1 MFGEFEGKYSICC
14 LLFFGIHPKVLKS
27 VHLITASNKYYF
39 FNYLLNKLD
48 DKLLVKLEEHEPEM
62 ATSRDDE
69 CVICI
74 SAKATMQTF
83 PCGHKVVC
91 RKCFVRT
98 IQMAVSQ
105 RVLPLRCVICRAKI
119 LRLKQSAPGKV
130 HHLPSSAIYKNARPI
145 ASVLQETKDLP
156 EAMLDIANSPILPPT
171 KFCRQKLWN
180 NKVADMPQPISPAAP
195 TVERQV
201 YSRSNRYS
209 QAAPAYVHQKR
220 HHHNRQPIRKPSAL
234 LPIPELEEFDLLES
248 KVTNRITPSA
258 QNKCPT
264 IEEKPRS
271 RSHKGAFS
279 YFQQI
284 RASSPLKAFRAK
296 CK

>member
-1 MFGEFEGKYSICC
+1 MKPFV
-14 LLFFGIHPKVLKS
+14 VLALPGMYLAYKINEYKRQKQEQNRRKLAERELA
-27 VHLITASNKYYF
+27 HLNHKI
-39 FNYLLNKLD
+39 

-145 ASVLQETKDLP
+145 ASVLQDTKDLP
-156 EAMLDIANSPILPPT
+156 EEMLDIANCPILPPS
-171 KFCRQKLWN
+171 KFCRQKFWN
-180 NKVADMPQPISPAAP
+180 NKVADMPPPASPAAP
-195 TVERQV
+195 QNERQV
-201 YSRSNRYS
+201 YSRPTRYN
-209 QAAPAYVHQKR
+209 QAPPAYVYQKR
-220 HHHNRQPIRKPSAL
+220 HRNRQPIRKPSAL
-234 LPIPELEEFDLLES
+234 LPIPELEEFDLLEG
-248 KVTNRITPSA
+248 KVPNRIIPSA
-258 QNKCPT
+258 QQNVKCPT

-279 YFQQI
+279 YFQQM
-284 RASSPLKAFRAK
+284 RTSSPLKAFRAK